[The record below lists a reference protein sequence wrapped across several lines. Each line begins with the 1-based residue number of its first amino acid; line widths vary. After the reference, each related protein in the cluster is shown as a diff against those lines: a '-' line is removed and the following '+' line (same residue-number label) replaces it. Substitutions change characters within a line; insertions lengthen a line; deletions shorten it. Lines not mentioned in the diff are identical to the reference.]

1 LFFGL
6 GDAATEIEDD
16 EAVGERTEFEG
27 DFDCVVRLQF
37 AVAHG
42 VFENV
47 DGGVE
52 GWGAAGFEVPGIDAC
67 AFTRHE
73 EHEFVEVGGLQSSVE
88 EDFADLHEAVLD
100 VALEVNGLELGCEV
114 VEARVGDGVEQAVAV
129 GKVAIDGHG
138 GDTDLFGDG
147 THGDGGDAFAV
158 KEVARGGED
167 GSGCSW
173 RGRDGFG

>member
-1 LFFGL
+1 MFFAL
-6 GDAATEIEDD
+6 GDATAEKEHD
-16 EAVGERTEFEG
+16 EAVRECAEFEG
-27 DFDCVVRLQF
+27 DLYCVVGFQF
-37 AVAHG
+37 AGAHRLL
-42 VFENV
+42 E
-47 DGGVE
+47 DIYGGIE
-52 GWGAAGFEVPGIDAC
+52 GRGAAGFEVPGIDAC
-67 AFTRHE
+67 ALARNE